1 MAITLSSEWGEGAT
15 ALSRRDGEV
24 DPLIDL
30 LGEADHLIQD
40 HCRALQD
47 LHDRIRQIHHS
58 YLGHLHGLEDHLHAL
73 QRQLERAQSADPG
86 VSDGAQPI
94 LVHRCTDQLQTLRQE
109 QEWLAQRLM
118 LLAAA
123 ARRLQ
128 AVERQSEL
136 TASYL
141 RGDLLEGGGDEE
153 LAEMAQAH
161 ALQAQE
167 DERRRLAREV
177 HDGPA
182 QALVNAIMELG
193 HFRRLLNSDPRS
205 AEDTLER
212 LEGDLR
218 TSLSEVRQFVQD
230 LQPGPIADLGL
241 VVALQRYLE
250 EYARRTRLEVG
261 LSAEPNLERLPLA
274 LELGVFRIVQ
284 EALQNVR
291 KHAGARRVLVT
302 LSSDEHRLR
311 VVVRDD
317 GVGFDPEAQRGA
329 SGHFGLTSMAERAQL
344 LRAELIVSSS
354 PGAGTQV
361 SVVVPIGDDPSAI
374 P

>member
-1 MAITLSSEWGEGAT
+1 MAIALGSESGEGAT
-15 ALSRRDGEV
+15 PLSRRDGGR

-30 LGEADHLIQD
+30 LAEADHLIQG
-40 HCRALQD
+40 HCRALQG
-47 LHDRIRQIHHS
+47 LHDRIRQTHLA
-58 YLGHLHGLEDHLHAL
+58 YLGHLHGLEDHLQAL
-73 QRQLERAQSADPG
+73 QEQLERAERADSGGP
-86 VSDGAQPI
+86 SKARPHLTQ
-94 LVHRCTDQLQTLRQE
+94 RCTDQLQMLRQE
-109 QEWLAQRLM
+109 HEWLAQRLM

-136 TASYL
+136 TGSYL

-182 QALVNAIMELG
+182 QALVNAIMELS

-250 EYARRTRLEVG
+250 EYARRARLEVS
-261 LSAEPNLERLPLA
+261 LCAEPDLERLPLA

-291 KHAGARRVLVT
+291 KHAGARRVVVS
-302 LSSDEHRLR
+302 LSNDEHRLR

-317 GVGFDPEAQRGA
+317 GVGFDPEVQRRVN
-329 SGHFGLTSMAERAQL
+329 GHFGLTSMAERAQL

-361 SVVVPIGDDPSAI
+361 SLVVPIGDDPSAI